1 MTRQAGFV
9 LLRRA
14 ACFWLAVAVAL
25 LAPLALGAADGATL
39 TYRRVFKGSTPE
51 FIEVKVAE
59 DGAGSYDI
67 RQLSEDPAPQS
78 FTVSAA
84 VCVKLF
90 SLANDL
96 HDFAG
101 ADLDVHR
108 RIADLGEKTFRYE
121 KGGEVHETRYNYTI
135 NHTASQLQMIFE
147 GLSKQQEDLTDLD
160 QKLRYDRLGVNDAL
174 LQLEGDIAQRTIP
187 EPDRFLPVL
196 DRIAADSRLVEVA
209 RQRARSLAARIR
221 SVQPQP

>member
-9 LLRRA
+9 LQRRA
-14 ACFWLAVAVAL
+14 ASLWLAIAAAL

-59 DGAGSYDI
+59 NGAGSYDI
-67 RQLSEDPAPQS
+67 RQLSEDSAPQS

-84 VCVKLF
+84 VCAKLF
-90 SLANDL
+90 SLASDL

-108 RIADLGEKTFRYE
+108 RIADLGQKTLRYE
-121 KGGEVHETRYNYTI
+121 KGSEVHETQYNYTI
-135 NHTASQLQMIFE
+135 NHAASQLQMIFE
-147 GLSKQQEDLTDLD
+147 GLSKQQEDLADLD

-174 LQLEGDIAQRTIP
+174 LQLEGDIAQHTIP

-196 DRIAADSRLVEVA
+196 DRIAADSRLVDVA
-209 RQRARSLAARIR
+209 RQRARSLAERIR